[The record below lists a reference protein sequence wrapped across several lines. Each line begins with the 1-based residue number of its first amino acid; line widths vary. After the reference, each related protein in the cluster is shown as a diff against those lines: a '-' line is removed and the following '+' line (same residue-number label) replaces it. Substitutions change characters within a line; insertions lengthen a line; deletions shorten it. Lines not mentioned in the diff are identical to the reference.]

1 MRGFPPTSRSGR
13 RLGATA
19 LAVLLTAHAA
29 GAVQARAVQAD
40 PAGDSPA
47 PQEPRTGLT
56 AGQTAGL
63 IEGVAITPPHA
74 ESPRAADL
82 VRLSE
87 RALRQTPRLS
97 YDILGVAGGADA
109 PRPLHFAGTVLIYE
123 PITSTPL
130 NLRLGMKGQVSGLRP
145 GPADAV
151 PDPDAAARA
160 GQKVW
165 SFEFFSEPPEAIML
179 RHSTKDI
186 FTAENAESTAT
197 LGHQCPHLLISWI
210 DLWADTARRAAR
222 DARGLSTAGT
232 ATIDGRHCHVVSF
245 DFNDT
250 TGQRHEVLWFL
261 DALDRLPRRLESRR
275 VPEGVQLS
283 GAPGSGGPERRLLA
297 LDAAAVFTGV
307 RVPSEQDADAVFRW
321 TLPGDY
327 ELTKVAPEIVVRNTS
342 VTPAG
347 AAPTLGPL
355 APGAPAPEWISRDE
369 TGRLRRSSEFAGR
382 AGVIVFVSRWSAE
395 ARRLERAVLDLAAQS
410 PAGAAPLSVVIADC
424 WSTPEP
430 ATQQHTPGV
439 DARLLHAEGVAA
451 AFGLDCVPSYAVLD
465 PRGRIVATGI
475 GFPPQREQDLRRAI
489 DDATR
494 SAR

>member
-1 MRGFPPTSRSGR
+1 MVVALMTLIAPGAGGVHARWAGLAPAAPP
-13 RLGATA
+13 AEPP
-19 LAVLLTAHAA
+19 AA
-29 GAVQARAVQAD
+29 AD
-40 PAGDSPA
+40 PA
-47 PQEPRTGLT
+47 L
-56 AGQTAGL
+56 GQAAGL

-74 ESPRAADL
+74 ESPRAVEL
-82 VRLSE
+82 VRLTE

-97 YDILGVAGGADA
+97 YEILGVSGGADA
-109 PRPLHFAGTVLIYE
+109 PRPLHFAGSVLIYE
-123 PITSTPL
+123 PITATPL
-130 NLRLGMKGQVSGLRP
+130 QLRLGMKGQVSGLRP

-151 PDPDAAARA
+151 ADPDAARA

-165 SFEFFSEPPEAIML
+165 SFEFFCEPPEAIML

-186 FTAENAESTAT
+186 FTAENAEATAT
-197 LGHQCPHLLISWI
+197 LGHQGPHLLISWV

-222 DARGLSTAGT
+222 DGRGLSTAGS
-232 ATIDGRHCHVVSF
+232 ATIDGRHCHVVSY
-245 DFNDT
+245 DFNDA

-275 VPEGVQLS
+275 VPEGVQLT
-283 GAPGSGGPERRLLA
+283 GLPGSGGPERRLLA

-327 ELTKVAPEIVVRNTS
+327 ELTKVAPQTVARHAG

-347 AAPTLGPL
+347 AAPTLGPA
-355 APGAPAPEWISRDE
+355 APGTPAPEWIARDE

-382 AGVIVFVSRWSAE
+382 AGIIVFVSRWSPE
-395 ARRLERAVLDLAAQS
+395 ARRLERAALDLAAEA
-410 PAGAAPLSVVIADC
+410 PTRAAPLSVVIADC

-430 ATQQHTPGV
+430 GAATTPPGV

-465 PRGRIVATGI
+465 PRGRLVATGV
-475 GFPPQREQDLRRAI
+475 GFPPGREQELRRAV
-489 DDATR
+489 DAATR